1 MTSLSAGKPAL
12 QPVLPTGEPAA
23 DPPAGQSGGRRGG
36 DFGNPESGRRCGRA
50 GPRARGGACSPSP
63 TPPCG
68 LAPRYK
74 YCGGLGR
81 GSRWSRSAATEARG
95 FLRALGI
102 PGSSPAFVLWDQGG
116 GRVGQDPADPRLE
129 LGVQSF
135 SNPPSVFCNWM
146 ILSILHFFFPG
157 QFLSGRY

>member
-95 FLRALGI
+95 VSAGFGDSRLVPSICPLGSRR
-102 PGSSPAFVLWDQGG
+102 GQGG
-116 GRVGQDPADPRLE
+116 PGPRRPSIGARSAELLQPTERVL
-129 LGVQSF
+129 
-135 SNPPSVFCNWM
+135 
-146 ILSILHFFFPG
+146 
-157 QFLSGRY
+157 